1 MAQVLNFFEN
11 PSVALPEKLMTD
23 VARLDGE
30 ELISLLCHVA
40 TKAILKLPTGC
51 VISVDPIFTFAREML
66 SWSGS
71 ASVNHARPNGRTAR
85 IAELILSLSKDI
97 TGPERALA
105 AAVRLYHEGTDEV
118 NARSINGANDECKGA
133 FIPNITTAIASN
145 VRAGFLEET
154 TRDGHSTFKVTV
166 QGFASFEVLYRK
178 VQDRIGNIREAK
190 QASSAA

>member
-1 MAQVLNFFEN
+1 MARVLNFFEN

-30 ELISLLCHVA
+30 ELITLLCHVA

-51 VISVDPIFTFAREML
+51 IISVDPVFMFAREML

-71 ASVNHARPNGRTAR
+71 ASLNHARPNSRTAR
-85 IAELILSLSKDI
+85 IAELILSLPKDV

-105 AAVRLYHEGTDEV
+105 AAVRLYHEGADEV

-154 TRDGHSTFKVTV
+154 TRDGHSTFKVTA
-166 QGFASFEVLYRK
+166 QGFASFEVLHRK
-178 VQDRIGNIREAK
+178 LHDRVGNINEGK
-190 QASSAA
+190 QVGNAA